1 MTVEDRVKMLVGD
14 LMVSIQMLN
23 ATIEEQRKRIA
34 ELEARPTASNGGAS
48 GNVEDLRVRA

>member
-23 ATIEEQRKRIA
+23 ATIEEQRKKIA
-34 ELEARPTASNGGAS
+34 ELEAQLGS
-48 GNVEDLRVRA
+48 NVESLHRKVP